1 MSYFDN
7 YLSPF
12 ISAYRKNYSSQQ
24 VFIRLLEK
32 WKQKLDKNFIV
43 GAVLMDLSK
52 TFDCIPHDL
61 IISKLAANGIEREPV
76 RLRLRIVF
84 ILRVGNKDK

>member
-1 MSYFDN
+1 MS
-7 YLSPF
+7 
-12 ISAYRKNYSSQQ
+12 
-24 VFIRLLEK
+24 IRLLEK
-32 WKQKLDKNFIV
+32 WRQKLDKNFIV
-43 GAVLMDLSK
+43 GVVLMDLTK

-61 IISKLAANGIEREPV
+61 IISKLAANGIEKETV

>member
-1 MSYFDN
+1 MS

-24 VFIRLLEK
+24 VFIRLLEN

-61 IISKLAANGIEREPV
+61 IISKLAANGIQRETV

-84 ILRVGNKDK
+84 TLRVGNKDK